1 MTGPHLRIVPRSWS
15 ASWAGLALGPACWAL
30 NTQIN
35 YALVNWECSGGKNRL
50 GVIAA
55 VLAVVSLAGA
65 LSSWVAWRR
74 YDASG
79 VPLLE
84 EDGHPYRL
92 LSAIG
97 VASGILFAIVIVM
110 QGIAG
115 IFLEPCLR

>member
-1 MTGPHLRIVPRSWS
+1 VTGPRVRTALWPWS
-15 ASWAGLALGPACWAL
+15 ASWAGLALGPASWAL

-35 YALVNWECSGGKNRL
+35 YALVNWECSGGKNL
-50 GVIAA
+50 LAVIAA

-65 LSSWVAWRR
+65 LSSWMAWRR
-74 YDASG
+74 YDAWG
-79 VPLLE
+79 VPVPE
-84 EDGHPYRL
+84 QDGHPYRL

-97 VASGILFAIVIVM
+97 VGFGILFAIVIVM

>member
-1 MTGPHLRIVPRSWS
+1 VIGRRLQIALWPWS
-15 ASWAGLALGPACWAL
+15 VSWAGLALGPASWAL
-30 NTQIN
+30 NTQVN
-35 YALVNWECSGGKNRL
+35 YALVNWECSGGKHPI
-50 GVIAA
+50 GMIAA

-65 LSSWVAWRR
+65 LSSWVALRR

-79 VPLLE
+79 VPVPE
-84 EDGHPYRL
+84 QDGHPHRL

-97 VASGILFAIVIVM
+97 VTFGILFAIVIVM

>member
-1 MTGPHLRIVPRSWS
+1 MTGLRVRTALWPWS
-15 ASWAGLALGPACWAL
+15 ASWAGLALGPASWAL

-35 YALVNWECSGGKNRL
+35 YALVNWECSGGKNPL
-50 GVIAA
+50 AVIAA

-79 VPLLE
+79 VPVPE
-84 EDGHPYRL
+84 QDGHPYRL

-97 VASGILFAIVIVM
+97 VGFGILFAIVIAM

-115 IFLEPCLR
+115 IFLGPCLR

>member
-1 MTGPHLRIVPRSWS
+1 MTGPRLRTALWPWS
-15 ASWAGLALGPACWAL
+15 VSWAGLALGPASWAM

-35 YALVNWECSGGKNRL
+35 YALVNWECSGGRNPL
-50 GVIAA
+50 GVIAT
-55 VLAVVSLAGA
+55 VLAVASLAGA

-74 YDASG
+74 HDASG
-79 VPLLE
+79 IPVPE
-84 EDGHPYRL
+84 QDGHPYRL
-92 LSAIG
+92 LAAIG